1 MRAMSLG
8 GIGFC
13 LGTLCVATVAVA
25 VEPVFQ
31 AGFAERDIT
40 PSVGM
45 QALGGDGNAY
55 LESLHDPCKVRAAVF
70 GSGPSRVA
78 IVGIDALFIR
88 RSTVLAA
95 RREIQEKCGIAP
107 EAVLIACSHT
117 HDAGPIGFHLP
128 GEFDEATPL
137 VKSLV
142 YDKGITAD
150 FEYLARVQREIVAAV
165 VAADA
170 GKVNARGAVG
180 FGHEDKAAFNRRFRM
195 RSGVTMTFP
204 GPGNPDI
211 LEPAGP
217 IDPQV
222 GVLGAWNADGKF
234 LGCIVNFACHGTTR
248 SGGISADWIYYLEKT
263 IRGLMGEQAIVVFM
277 PGMLGDITQL
287 NNRSLY
293 QIRQVGEVA
302 GRYVG
307 GRVGAEAIKTLVAVE
322 QAAGPLAPVTAQHQ
336 VLQIKRRAPQPER
349 VARALELVQQDP
361 AKVGATEWTFAREL
375 VILDAWIK
383 RQPIADV
390 EVQAVQVGPVV
401 LLSCPAE
408 CFCQLG
414 LDLKAG
420 SKFPFTFPVALANDA
435 VGYVPTAAA
444 FSPRGGG
451 YETRLTSYSNLEP
464 TAGQQIVDALLG
476 LASRLQPGVI
486 PLPPPIPKFQGQ
498 PWSYGRVPPELD

>member
-13 LGTLCVATVAVA
+13 LGTLCVATMAVA
-25 VEPVFQ
+25 AEPVFQ

-40 PSVGM
+40 PTVGM
-45 QALGGDGNAY
+45 KALGGDGNAY

-70 GSGPSRVA
+70 GIGPSRVA
-78 IVGIDALFIR
+78 LVGIDALFIR
-88 RSTVLAA
+88 RLTVLAA

-142 YDKGITAD
+142 YDKGITAHP
-150 FEYLARVQREIVAAV
+150 EYLARVQREIVAAV

-170 GKVNARGAVG
+170 GKVNARGAAG

-204 GPGNPDI
+204 GPDNPDI

-234 LGCIVNFACHGTTR
+234 LGC
-248 SGGISADWIYYLEKT
+248 
-263 IRGLMGEQAIVVFM
+263 
-277 PGMLGDITQL
+277 
-287 NNRSLY
+287 
-293 QIRQVGEVA
+293 
-302 GRYVG
+302 
-307 GRVGAEAIKTLVAVE
+307 
-322 QAAGPLAPVTAQHQ
+322 
-336 VLQIKRRAPQPER
+336 
-349 VARALELVQQDP
+349 
-361 AKVGATEWTFAREL
+361 

-383 RQPIADV
+383 KQPIADV

-401 LLSCPAE
+401 LLACPAE

-435 VGYVPTAAA
+435 VGYVPTAEA

-464 TAGQQIVDALLG
+464 TAGKQIVDALLG
-476 LASRLQPGVI
+476 LAGRLQPGAI

-498 PWSYGRVPPELD
+498 PGSYGCVPPELD